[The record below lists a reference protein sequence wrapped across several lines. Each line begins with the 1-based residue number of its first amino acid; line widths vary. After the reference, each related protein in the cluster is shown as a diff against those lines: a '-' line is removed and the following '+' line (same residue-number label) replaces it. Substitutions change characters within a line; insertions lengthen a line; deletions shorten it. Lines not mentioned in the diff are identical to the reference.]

1 VREDRA
7 PTDEPRAKKSRWLG
21 PPSVPVTIAIFAV
34 VAAVAGT
41 VVFLV
46 QRGQRDATAAAVI
59 AGVVSVGTLAA
70 LTFLTLAS
78 RWVPRE
84 SRFHSWLIALGPAA
98 CVTLVFF
105 GINYEGSPVRS
116 LLGSLV
122 FFAFLLV
129 LYRWLLRQSP

>member
-21 PPSVPVTIAIFAV
+21 PPSVPVAIATIVV

-59 AGVVSVGTLAA
+59 AGVVGVGTLAA
-70 LTFLTLAS
+70 LTFLALVS
-78 RWVPRE
+78 RRVPRK

-98 CVTLVFF
+98 LSTLVYF

-122 FFAFLLV
+122 LVAFWLV
-129 LYRWLLRQSP
+129 LFRWLLRQSP